1 MDSVAHDPDRRPARA
16 RRWLRRLPAALV
28 VLAVVGVAAWQIM
41 TRWQGGE
48 APPSYVLSEVTRGD
62 IVAQVT
68 ATGTLSPVVQVEV
81 GSQVSGRIKE
91 LFADYNSEVKAGQV
105 IATIDSRLFQTA
117 VSQARARLAS
127 ARADLKRTEAL
138 AENSR
143 LQYERTRGLGDRG
156 VVAAAQIDEAQ
167 AARRSAE
174 AQVVSA
180 RAEVTQAQAALEQ
193 AEINLAYT
201 TIASPIDGVVVS
213 RNVDVGQTVA
223 ASLSAPTLFVIA
235 GDLRQM
241 EVHTSVAESDVGQLV
256 PGMRVEFTVDAYP
269 DDTFVGAVKQVRY
282 EAQAVSNV
290 VTYDAVVQVENDALK
305 LRPGMTA
312 NVTFIVDE
320 RRDVLV
326 VSNRALRYR
335 PAGAGNERGQR
346 GQNSERGQRGE
357 RGERGEKGEKG
368 ERARWRVVWV
378 LQDGKPAPVRIQ
390 VGLSDGTST
399 EVRGGELAEG
409 DPVITG
415 GANGTGQAGGSG
427 PSQGGRMRPP
437 RVL

>member
-1 MDSVAHDPDRRPARA
+1 
-16 RRWLRRLPAALV
+16 LRRLLAGLV
-28 VLAVVGVAAWQIM
+28 VLAAVAVAAWQLA

-48 APPSYVLSEVTRGD
+48 APPSYALSEVSRAD

-105 IATIDSRLFQTA
+105 IATIDPRLFGTA

-127 ARADLKRTEAL
+127 ARADLKRAEAL

-143 LQYERTRGLGDRG
+143 LQYERTRSLGERG

-167 AARRSAE
+167 AAKRSAE
-174 AQVVSA
+174 AQVVSS

-201 TIASPIDGVVVS
+201 TISSPIDGVVVS

-235 GDLRQM
+235 GDLREM

-256 PGMRVEFTVDAYP
+256 PDMRVEFTVDAYP

-290 VTYDAVVQVENDALK
+290 VTYDAVVRVDNDALK

-312 NVTFIVDE
+312 NVTFVVDE
-320 RRDVLV
+320 RKDALV

-335 PAGAGNERGQR
+335 PAGAGNNGRGRDVGDGRGERGPR
-346 GQNSERGQRGE
+346 GERGEQGQRGE
-357 RGERGEKGEKG
+357 RGEQGQKG
-368 ERARWRVVWV
+368 ERGRSRVVWV
-378 LQDGKPAPVRIQ
+378 LREGKPAPVRVQ
-390 VGLSDGTST
+390 VGLSDGTNT
-399 EVRGGELAEG
+399 EIVGGELAEG
-409 DPVITG
+409 DQVITG
-415 GANGTGQAGGSG
+415 GGGGAGQSGST
-427 PSQGGRMRPP
+427 PSQPGRMRPP